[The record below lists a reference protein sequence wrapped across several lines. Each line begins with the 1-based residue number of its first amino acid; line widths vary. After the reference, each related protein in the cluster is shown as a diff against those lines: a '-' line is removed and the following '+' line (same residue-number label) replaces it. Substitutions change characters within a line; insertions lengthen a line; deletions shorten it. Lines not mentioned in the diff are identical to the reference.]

1 MNIHI
6 KGYYDIKTTI
16 DVDKQIS
23 LSEIESYLIES
34 DIENIGDLR
43 YLIETYIN
51 DNIFEIGI
59 EDEIQYKNCIEY
71 DLTLKNLDDLVEHYK
86 YLIKNGI

>member
-34 DIENIGDLR
+34 DIENIEDLR

-59 EDEIQYKNCIEY
+59 ADEIQYKNCIKY